1 MPARTPDYVQWIGS
15 DRVLRMPLKSTGSE
29 QNWVICG
36 ELGVYTVIS
45 ISKAVGNLG
54 EFLVVAEG
62 WTDVWV
68 VCE

>member
-1 MPARTPDYVQWIGS
+1 M
-15 DRVLRMPLKSTGSE
+15 
-29 QNWVICG
+29 CG

-62 WTDVWV
+62 WTDVWLV
-68 VCE
+68 YEEINTKKILVIIFDLVISNENL

>member
-1 MPARTPDYVQWIGS
+1 
-15 DRVLRMPLKSTGSE
+15 MPLESTGLK
-29 QNWVICG
+29 QNWVMCG

-45 ISKAVGNLG
+45 IPKAVGNQG
-54 EFLVVAEG
+54 KFLVVAEG